1 MIESKNEMLQQN
13 QWYEKKKPFK
23 TFFYVVYLCG
33 DRIQFIFSQGFIMPV
48 YVNQGIILGTQT
60 RQTGC
65 FQFAI

>member
-1 MIESKNEMLQQN
+1 MIESKNEMLRAKSMI
-13 QWYEKKKPFK
+13 WEEKNLLKH
-23 TFFYVVYLCG
+23 FYVVYLCG

-60 RQTGC
+60 GC